1 MPIDDN
7 ELESAMR
14 AVLTGPSPV
23 DLSMLVTKH
32 WLRERRN
39 HLSLLVVDDSPT
51 NRMVA
56 RRLLE
61 RRGHRVDIA
70 ESGFDAIRA
79 VEQHRFDVIL
89 LDMQLSDIDSQEVAS
104 TIRRHGASVPIIGMA
119 SKRTDSLVSLMAK
132 TGVDEIISKPLQV
145 AELLRTIEAGVDESS
160 LAGL

>member
-1 MPIDDN
+1 
-7 ELESAMR
+7 
-14 AVLTGPSPV
+14 
-23 DLSMLVTKH
+23 
-32 WLRERRN
+32 
-39 HLSLLVVDDSPT
+39 
-51 NRMVA
+51 MVGGA
-56 RRLLE
+56 
-61 RRGHRVDIA
+61 GRV
-70 ESGFDAIRA
+70 
-79 VEQHRFDVIL
+79 L